1 MTPLVY
7 LMMMPSYGHSSL
19 DYKDIKVVQKHVMLA
34 IIFCIQL
41 FDVKIGLIFK
51 YFVICQTS
59 VLGDD
64 FISGK
69 VVKYLQ
75 ERANLQRPIT
85 LDFFMIILN

>member
-1 MTPLVY
+1 MR
-7 LMMMPSYGHSSL
+7 HSSL

-41 FDVKIGLIFK
+41 CDVKIGLIFK

-64 FISGK
+64 FISGNLGK
-69 VVKYLQ
+69 VVKYVQ
-75 ERANLQRPIT
+75 EGANLQRPIT